1 LPVEPAGV
9 VEEEDPAAGD
19 PEPEDL
25 ATENLAT
32 PFPVTWPGVLS
43 CTKVY
48 RGDPS

>member
-1 LPVEPAGV
+1 LSFEPAGV
-9 VEEEDPAAGD
+9 VEEVDAAAGD
-19 PEPEDL
+19 PLDDL
-25 ATENLAT
+25 AMENPAT